1 MHEFSTFAPQLNSE
15 TNNFEQISLLVNM
28 NSTHFTGLF
37 ANRLRRNCILFLA
50 YFAFTFT
57 ASAQFSR
64 SDESL
69 ATSIYTIMLNT
80 TWENQSSFQTFQI
93 GVLDSDTSF
102 YSIAKK
108 KYEGI
113 TLKGKKV
120 SVVHFKTLDLI
131 SPTQVLCVDK
141 KFNKR
146 IEKIA
151 KAIAGNY
158 TLLVT
163 NSCKDEDYTM
173 VNFNGRL
180 KKDDFSINQENM
192 QKAGLKPTN
201 QFEEYIQGTVQWEEL
216 LTEST
221 EKLEKEREKVAA
233 KEQTIKAQKAKI
245 NYQEMTLDEKIK
257 MLDEQGEVL
266 EEQAQKLED
275 QALAIEDQ
283 EQTLADQKRRI
294 ETQKGQINEQLHELG
309 MQRVILIMGF
319 VVLLLILG
327 IAYVLYRNSMQR
339 KKSIV
344 QLSEQ
349 HAIVSA
355 QKDQIEKILFELT
368 DSIRYALRIQNAV
381 LPNEQT
387 IRGTIPGDFFVMYK
401 PKDIVSGDFFFV
413 DRRGDWTLVAVADCT
428 GHGVPGAFVSML
440 CISLLNEIVKQQ
452 EIMRADIILNELR
465 EKVITSL
472 QQKGI
477 QGEQMDGMDISLLLI
492 NNKTLKC
499 HWSGANNPLYVVPS
513 NTNKLEELKP
523 DKRPIAIYPDMKEF
537 TNHEIT
543 ANRGDVFYLFTD
555 GYSDQFGGEKGKK
568 FMSRNFKNLLVE
580 HAHKPMNEQ
589 GEILDSTIENWKRA
603 NGADFEQID
612 DITVLGIRIG

>member
-1 MHEFSTFAPQLNSE
+1 MKSIPLS
-15 TNNFEQISLLVNM
+15 
-28 NSTHFTGLF
+28 
-37 ANRLRRNCILFLA
+37 ANRLKVTCALLLA
-50 YFAFTFT
+50 CCSFAYN

-64 SDESL
+64 SDESV

-80 TWENQSSFQTFQI
+80 SWDNQASFQTFQI

-102 YSIAKK
+102 YSIMRK

-113 TLKGKKV
+113 ALKGKKV
-120 SVVHFKTLDLI
+120 SVIHFKNQDAI
-131 SPTQVLCVDK
+131 SPTQILCVDK
-141 KFNKR
+141 KFNKK

-151 KAIAGNY
+151 KAIAGNP
-158 TLLVT
+158 TLLIT
-163 NSCKDEDYTM
+163 NGCKDEDYTM
-173 VNFNGRL
+173 IDFNGRL
-180 KKDDFSINQENM
+180 KKDDFSVNQANM
-192 QKAGLKPTN
+192 EKAGLKLTD
-201 QFEEYIQGTVQWEEL
+201 QFEEYMEGTVQWEEL

-221 EKLEKEREKVAA
+221 VKLEKEREKVAA
-233 KEQTIKAQKAKI
+233 KEQTIKVQKARI
-245 NYQEMTLDEKIK
+245 NYQKMTLEEKVK
-257 MLDEQGEVL
+257 MLDEQGSLL
-266 EEQAQKLED
+266 EDQAQKLED
-275 QALAIEDQ
+275 QSKDIEKQ
-283 EQTLADQKRRI
+283 ESTLYAQERRI
-294 ETQKGQINEQLHELG
+294 LAQKGQINEQMHELG
-309 MQRVILIMGF
+309 MQRVILIMGCF
-319 VVLLLILG
+319 VLLSLVG
-327 IAYVLYRNSMQR
+327 IGFIIYLNAAQR

-381 LPNEQT
+381 LPDEQT
-387 IRGTIPGDFFVMYK
+387 MRGTIPGECFVMYK

-452 EIMRADIILNELR
+452 EITRADIILNELR
-465 EKVITSL
+465 DKVIASL

-499 HWSGANNPLYVVPS
+499 HWSGANNPLYIVPS
-513 NTNKLEELKP
+513 QSSKLEELKP
-523 DKRPIAIYPDMKEF
+523 DKRPISIYPDMKEF
-537 TNHEIT
+537 TNHEI
-543 ANRGDVFYLFTD
+543 AAKRGDTFYLFTD
-555 GYSDQFGGEKGKK
+555 GYSDQFGGARGKK
-568 FMSRNFKNLLVE
+568 FMSRNFKTLLAE
-580 HAHKPMNEQ
+580 NAHRSMAEQ
-589 GEILDSTIENWKRA
+589 GKILDATIEKWKT
-603 NGADFEQID
+603 GHGEDFEQID

>member
-1 MHEFSTFAPQLNSE
+1 M
-15 TNNFEQISLLVNM
+15 NNIAL
-28 NSTHFTGLF
+28 TGLF
-37 ANRLRRNCILFLA
+37 ANRLKGIYALLLA
-50 YFAFTFT
+50 CFALTFNT
-57 ASAQFSR
+57 SAQFSR
-64 SDESL
+64 SDESI
-69 ATSIYTIMLNT
+69 ATSMYIIMLNT
-80 TWENQSSFQTFQI
+80 TWENQASFQTFQI

-102 YSIAKK
+102 YSVIRK

-113 TLKGKKV
+113 SLKGKKV
-120 SVVHFKTLDLI
+120 SVVHFKNLEAI
-131 SPTQVLCVDK
+131 NPTQILCVDK
-141 KFNKR
+141 KFNKKS
-146 IEKIA
+146 EKIA
-151 KAIAGNY
+151 KAISGNH
-158 TLLVT
+158 TLLIT
-163 NSCKDEDYTM
+163 NSMKDDECEM

-180 KKDDFSINQENM
+180 KKDDFTVNQENM
-192 QKAGLKPTN
+192 EKAGLKLTN
-201 QFEEYIQGTVQWEEL
+201 QFENYMEGTVQWEQL
-216 LTEST
+216 LTESM
-221 EKLEKEREKVAA
+221 EKLDKEREKLDKEREKVAA
-233 KEQTIKAQKAKI
+233 KDQTIQGQKAKI
-245 NYQEMTLDEKIK
+245 NYQQMTLKEKVK
-257 MLDEQGEVL
+257 MLDEQSSIL
-266 EEQAQKLED
+266 EEQNQKLES
-275 QALAIEDQ
+275 QTRAISDQ
-283 EQTLADQKRRI
+283 EDILFNQKRSI
-294 ETQKGQINEQLHELG
+294 EEQKGKINEQLQKLG

-327 IAYVLYRNSMQR
+327 TVYVLYRSSVHR
-339 KKSIV
+339 KKSMV

-349 HAIVSA
+349 HAIVSG

-387 IRGTIPGDFFVMYK
+387 IKGTIPGEFFVMFK

-452 EIMRADIILNELR
+452 EITRADIILNELR
-465 EKVITSL
+465 DKVIDSL

-499 HWSGANNPLYVVPS
+499 HWSGANNPLYIVS
-513 NTNKLEELKP
+513 SKSNKLEELKP

-543 ANRGDVFYLFTD
+543 AKRGDIFYLFTD
-555 GYSDQFGGEKGKK
+555 GYSDQFGGERGKK
-568 FMSRNFKNLLVE
+568 FMSRNFKNLLAE
-580 HAHKPMNEQ
+580 NSHKPMIEQ
-589 GEILDSTIENWKRA
+589 GQILDSTMENWKYA
-603 NGADFEQID
+603 NGSDFEQID

>member
-1 MHEFSTFAPQLNSE
+1 MNTLFPGKSIATRLKGHCGIFILCMTFNLS
-15 TNNFEQISLLVNM
+15 
-28 NSTHFTGLF
+28 
-37 ANRLRRNCILFLA
+37 A
-50 YFAFTFT
+50 Y
-57 ASAQFSR
+57 AQFSR

-80 TWENQSSFQTFQI
+80 TWENQSSFQTFRI

-102 YSIAKK
+102 YSNLRKR
-108 KYEGI
+108 YDGI

-120 SVVHFKTLDLI
+120 SVVHFKNQDAI
-131 SPTQVLCVDK
+131 EPVQMIFVDK
-141 KFNKR
+141 KFNKK
-146 IEKIA
+146 IESVA
-151 KAIAGNY
+151 KTISGNH
-158 TLLVT
+158 TLLIT
-163 NSCKDEDYTM
+163 NSCKDDDYTM

-180 KKDDFSINQENM
+180 KKDDFTVNQKNM
-192 QKAGLKPTN
+192 EAAGLKLTN
-201 QFEEYIQGTVQWEEL
+201 QFEDYIEGTVQWEEL
-216 LTEST
+216 FQEST
-221 EKLEKEREKVAA
+221 EKLDAERAKVAA
-233 KEQTIKAQKAKI
+233 REKTIKVQSARINFQK
-245 NYQEMTLDEKIK
+245 MTLEEKVK
-257 MLDEQGEVL
+257 MLEEQGTIL
-266 EEQAQKLED
+266 EEQADKLEN
-275 QALAIEDQ
+275 QSRAIEEQ
-283 EQTLADQKRRI
+283 ERTLSDQKRRI

-327 IAYVLYRNSMQR
+327 ITYVLYRNSVQR
-339 KKSIV
+339 KKSILE
-344 QLSEQ
+344 LSEQ
-349 HAIVSA
+349 HAIVSS
-355 QKDQIEKILFELT
+355 QKNQIEKILLELT
-368 DSIRYALRIQNAV
+368 DSIHYALRIQNAV
-381 LPNEQT
+381 LPKEQT
-387 IRGTIPGDFFVMYK
+387 IRKTIPGEFFVMYK

-452 EIMRADIILNELR
+452 EEDLRAAVILNKLR
-465 EKVITSL
+465 DKVIDSL

-492 NNKTLKC
+492 NNKTYAC
-499 HWSGANNPLYVVPS
+499 QWSGANNPLYVVS
-513 NTNKLEELKP
+513 SKSNKLEELKP

-537 TNHEIT
+537 TNHEIN

-568 FMSRNFKNLLVE
+568 FMSRNFKNLLAE
-580 HAHKPMNEQ
+580 NAHKPMNEQ
-589 GEILDSTIENWKRA
+589 EQILDATIEQWKHG